1 MDSVKVLEVE
11 KWNDDLNNKSKV
23 ELESI
28 LTDGIIIATHP
39 HKLERVVDL
48 LYESLSSFS
57 EPETCN
63 DDVCTMPSSSSSV
76 ASTVSHGEITSD
88 RILSIL
94 QDTYSS
100 SSFQYATLLNH
111 IIDFIKKDSI
121 QIKSHANIT
130 DDIFD
135 KMILIQQ
142 KLIFFDGNLSSNNDV
157 AIYVEWFRSF
167 FLFSMF
173 SSSFSPMVDIYL
185 GNNMTAIDRIRSI
198 DHFR

>member
-1 MDSVKVLEVE
+1 VDSVKVLEVE
-11 KWNDDLNNKSKV
+11 KWKDDMSLNSRSDI
-23 ELESI
+23 ESV
-28 LTDGIIIATHP
+28 LTDGVIIATHP
-39 HKLERVVDL
+39 HKLERVVEL
-48 LYESLSSFS
+48 LSSSSS

-63 DDVCTMPSSSSSV
+63 GDVCTMPSSSVSSSNNV
-76 ASTVSHGEITSD
+76 TSD
-88 RILSIL
+88 RLFSLL

-100 SSFQYATLLNH
+100 SSLQYSTLLNH

-121 QIKSHANIT
+121 QIKQQANVT

-173 SSSFSPMVDIYL
+173 SSFSPMADIYL
-185 GNNMTAIDRIRSI
+185 GNNLTAIDRVRSI

>member
-1 MDSVKVLEVE
+1 VDSVKVLEVQ
-11 KWNDDLNNKSKV
+11 KWKDDMSLNSRSDI
-23 ELESI
+23 ESI
-28 LTDGIIIATHP
+28 LTDGVIIATHP
-39 HKLERVVDL
+39 HKLERVVEL
-48 LYESLSSFS
+48 LSSSSS

-63 DDVCTMPSSSSSV
+63 DDVCTMPSSSVSSSNNV
-76 ASTVSHGEITSD
+76 TSD
-88 RILSIL
+88 RLFSLL

-100 SSFQYATLLNH
+100 SSLQYSTLLNH
-111 IIDFIKKDSI
+111 IIDFIKKDSV
-121 QIKSHANIT
+121 QIKQQANVT

-173 SSSFSPMVDIYL
+173 SSFSPMADIYL
-185 GNNMTAIDRIRSI
+185 GNNLTAIDRVRSI